1 MLARMQN
8 SRFFRST
15 KVSKTKLIGLILGP
29 VLFFIFLVSPAPE
42 GLPDQGKL
50 VAGITLWLVVWWVT
64 EAVSIYATALL
75 PLALFPITGVL
86 SLRVVGAEYMSPII
100 ILLLGMF
107 LVVLALEKT
116 GLQRKI
122 AFGVIGIFGYSPKR
136 IILGFMICTALI
148 STVIMSTTV
157 AILIIPMVFAI
168 LSLLSDN
175 GIKFSTKFKVM
186 LLLGVAFSSSI
197 GSITTLIASPPNLM
211 YAEIVN
217 ELFGKTIT
225 FGTWSSVAAPL
236 TITMLTIS
244 IIYFTSKVRKEQMD
258 ETLIRKII
266 VTEKEKLGKMTREQK
281 ASLIILLSVLILM
294 FAAPYWAGDSYL
306 ETAVI
311 AIFGGVSL
319 FVIPKNRTEK
329 FLNWSDVQKVPLG
342 VLFILGAGISLSLA
356 FTTSGLAD
364 YLGTKLSALSILPFP
379 VIVILIVSIT
389 MILGNTMSNTATAA
403 IFIPVVASMAA
414 LNHWSPLPIL
424 AGITLSSSL
433 AFLLPMG
440 TPPNALVYEQGK
452 IQIKEMIKNGI
463 VLTIIAII
471 MISVFT
477 IFLYPLLLPEIS

>member
-1 MLARMQN
+1 
-8 SRFFRST
+8 
-15 KVSKTKLIGLILGP
+15 
-29 VLFFIFLVSPAPE
+29 
-42 GLPDQGKL
+42 
-50 VAGITLWLVVWWVT
+50 
-64 EAVSIYATALL
+64 
-75 PLALFPITGVL
+75 
-86 SLRVVGAEYMSPII
+86 
-100 ILLLGMF
+100 
-107 LVVLALEKT
+107 
-116 GLQRKI
+116 
-122 AFGVIGIFGYSPKR
+122 
-136 IILGFMICTALI
+136 MICTALI

-175 GIKFSTKFKVM
+175 GVKFSTKFKVM

-211 YAEIVN
+211 YAEIVK
-217 ELFGKTIT
+217 ELFGKTVT

-236 TITMLTIS
+236 TITMLMIS
-244 IIYFTSKVRKEQMD
+244 IIYFTGKVRNEQMD
-258 ETLIRKII
+258 ETLIRKTI

-281 ASLIILLSVLILM
+281 ASLIILLIVLILM
-294 FAAPYWAGDSYL
+294 FAAPYWAGDDSYI

-389 MILGNTMSNTATAA
+389 MIIGNTMSNTATAA

-414 LNHWSPLPIL
+414 LNHWPPLPVL

-452 IQIKEMIKNGI
+452 IQVKEMIKNGI

-471 MISVFT
+471 MISIFT

>member
-1 MLARMQN
+1 
-8 SRFFRST
+8 
-15 KVSKTKLIGLILGP
+15 
-29 VLFFIFLVSPAPE
+29 
-42 GLPDQGKL
+42 
-50 VAGITLWLVVWWVT
+50 
-64 EAVSIYATALL
+64 
-75 PLALFPITGVL
+75 
-86 SLRVVGAEYMSPII
+86 
-100 ILLLGMF
+100 
-107 LVVLALEKT
+107 
-116 GLQRKI
+116 
-122 AFGVIGIFGYSPKR
+122 
-136 IILGFMICTALI
+136 
-148 STVIMSTTV
+148 
-157 AILIIPMVFAI
+157 
-168 LSLLSDN
+168 
-175 GIKFSTKFKVM
+175 
-186 LLLGVAFSSSI
+186 
-197 GSITTLIASPPNLM
+197 M

-236 TITMLTIS
+236 AITMLIIS
-244 IIYFTSKVRKEQMD
+244 IIYFTGKVRKEQMD

-281 ASLIILLSVLILM
+281 ASLIILLLVLILM
-294 FAAPYWAGDSYL
+294 FAAPYWAGDDSYL

-389 MILGNTMSNTATAA
+389 MIIGNTMSNTATAA

-414 LNHWSPLPIL
+414 LNHWPPLPFL

-440 TPPNALVYEQGK
+440 TPPNALVYEQGR

>member
-1 MLARMQN
+1 
-8 SRFFRST
+8 
-15 KVSKTKLIGLILGP
+15 
-29 VLFFIFLVSPAPE
+29 
-42 GLPDQGKL
+42 
-50 VAGITLWLVVWWVT
+50 
-64 EAVSIYATALL
+64 
-75 PLALFPITGVL
+75 
-86 SLRVVGAEYMSPII
+86 
-100 ILLLGMF
+100 
-107 LVVLALEKT
+107 
-116 GLQRKI
+116 
-122 AFGVIGIFGYSPKR
+122 
-136 IILGFMICTALI
+136 
-148 STVIMSTTV
+148 
-157 AILIIPMVFAI
+157 
-168 LSLLSDN
+168 
-175 GIKFSTKFKVM
+175 M

-236 TITMLTIS
+236 AITMLMIS
-244 IIYFTSKVRKEQMD
+244 IIYFTGQVRKEQMD

-281 ASLIILLSVLILM
+281 ASLIILLLVLILM
-294 FAAPYWAGDSYL
+294 FAAPYWAGDDSYL

-389 MILGNTMSNTATAA
+389 MIIGNTMSNTATAA

-414 LNHWSPLPIL
+414 LNHWPPLPFL
-424 AGITLSSSL
+424 AAITLSSSL

-463 VLTIIAII
+463 VLTIICNYYDFGI
-471 MISVFT
+471 
-477 IFLYPLLLPEIS
+477 YNLPIPFAFARDILMKLTF

>member
-1 MLARMQN
+1 
-8 SRFFRST
+8 
-15 KVSKTKLIGLILGP
+15 
-29 VLFFIFLVSPAPE
+29 
-42 GLPDQGKL
+42 
-50 VAGITLWLVVWWVT
+50 
-64 EAVSIYATALL
+64 
-75 PLALFPITGVL
+75 
-86 SLRVVGAEYMSPII
+86 
-100 ILLLGMF
+100 
-107 LVVLALEKT
+107 
-116 GLQRKI
+116 
-122 AFGVIGIFGYSPKR
+122 
-136 IILGFMICTALI
+136 MICTALI

-175 GIKFSTKFKVM
+175 GVKFSTKFKVM

-211 YAEIVN
+211 YAEIVK

-236 TITMLTIS
+236 TITMLMVS
-244 IIYFTSKVRKEQMD
+244 IIYFTGKVRNEQMD

-281 ASLIILLSVLILM
+281 ASLIILLIVLILM
-294 FAAPYWAGDSYL
+294 FAAPYWAGDDSYI

-389 MILGNTMSNTATAA
+389 MIIGNTMSNTATAA

-414 LNHWSPLPIL
+414 LNHWPPLPFL

-452 IQIKEMIKNGI
+452 IQVKEMIKNGI

-471 MISVFT
+471 MISIFT